1 MPGCPFTDP
10 AALFDD
16 LSTVRNEPGPTWS
29 ETLQRHVV
37 ARYDD
42 VVDALHR
49 PDVFSSAPTV
59 PQLPAPWRE
68 LFAGRVPDRG
78 TLIGLDNPDHDRLRT
93 AVNTFFMPRKLA
105 RFEPWIE
112 AAAHELVDG

>member
-1 MPGCPFTDP
+1 MTWRPSGRCRVPPG
-10 AALFDD
+10 A
-16 LSTVRNEPGPTWS
+16 RQ
-29 ETLQRHVV
+29 LQRHVV

-42 VVDALHR
+42 IVAALHR

-59 PQLPAPWRE
+59 PELPPPWRE

-78 TLIGLDNPDHDRLRT
+78 TLLGLDNPDHDRLRP
-93 AVNTFFMPRKLA
+93 AVNTFFMPRRLA

-112 AAAHELVDG
+112 AAAHRAGRRLRRATAGPT